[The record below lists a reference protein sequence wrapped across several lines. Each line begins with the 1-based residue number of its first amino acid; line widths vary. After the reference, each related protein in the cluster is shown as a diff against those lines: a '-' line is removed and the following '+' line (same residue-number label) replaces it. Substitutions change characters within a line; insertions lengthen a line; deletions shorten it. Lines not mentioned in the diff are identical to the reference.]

1 MWMVFPSSADVASHR
16 QIKGPDVVLL
26 PVALDK
32 FSDWSC
38 ACQVFSS
45 SVGIGLSRS
54 LELQSLLLFSS
65 KFLTKKSRASEAR
78 VCQASAHIIA
88 NTEELRER
96 LIAEYGE
103 LRERCSWIPNGFD
116 RDVLVE

>member
-1 MWMVFPSSADVASHR
+1 MFAFRTDNGWYSPAVWTLQAIDKLKVPMWFCYR
-16 QIKGPDVVLL
+16 W
-26 PVALDK
+26 ALDK

-54 LELQSLLLFSS
+54 LNCNPYYSFSS

-78 VCQASAHIIA
+78 ASGGRTYH
-88 NTEELRER
+88 
-96 LIAEYGE
+96 
-103 LRERCSWIPNGFD
+103 C
-116 RDVLVE
+116 